1 MTENAVEIFKLEQ
14 WIAEHD
20 AKMAGF
26 LVSRQIAKASKEAA
40 LLCDARKALAELRI
54 AQNTIRA
61 I

>member
-1 MTENAVEIFKLEQ
+1 MNDNCVEIFKLEQ

-26 LVSRQIAKASKEAA
+26 LGCNQVAKASKEAA

-54 AQNTIRA
+54 AQNITRST
-61 I
+61 